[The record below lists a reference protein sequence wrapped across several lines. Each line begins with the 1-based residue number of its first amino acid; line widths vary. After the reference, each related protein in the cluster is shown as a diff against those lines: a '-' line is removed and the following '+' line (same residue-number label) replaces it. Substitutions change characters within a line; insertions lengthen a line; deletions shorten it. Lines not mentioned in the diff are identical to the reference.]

1 MKNIQGTKENLELF
15 DSNKVKVHYSR
26 RDSDGLSS
34 DVVRWTM
41 RDGNSI
47 NVDDMDIQHL
57 RNTLKMIIKNKS
69 KVNISKHKIEIHGE
83 IAQDMIDQGY
93 LQDQE
98 DWDPRDDFNFL
109 K

>member
-1 MKNIQGTKENLELF
+1 MEKI
-15 DSNKVKVHYSR
+15 KVY
-26 RDSDGLSS
+26 
-34 DVVRWTM
+34 WTM
-41 RDGNSI
+41 MDGNSI
-47 NVDDMDIQHL
+47 DVDDMDIQHL
-57 RNTLKMIIKNKS
+57 RNTLKMIIKNKAR
-69 KVNISKHKIEIHGE
+69 VNVSKHEIEIHGD

>member
-1 MKNIQGTKENLELF
+1 MEKI
-15 DSNKVKVHYSR
+15 KVY
-26 RDSDGLSS
+26 
-34 DVVRWTM
+34 WTM
-41 RDGNSI
+41 INGNSI
-47 NVDDMDIQHL
+47 DVDDMDIQHL
-57 RNTLKMIIKNKS
+57 RNTLKMIIKNKARVNVS
-69 KVNISKHKIEIHGE
+69 KQNFEIHGE

>member
-1 MKNIQGTKENLELF
+1 MEKI
-15 DSNKVKVHYSR
+15 KVY
-26 RDSDGLSS
+26 
-34 DVVRWTM
+34 WTM
-41 RDGNSI
+41 MDGNSI
-47 NVDDMDIQHL
+47 DVDDMDIQHL
-57 RNTLKMIIKNKS
+57 RNTLKMIIKNKARVNVS
-69 KVNISKHKIEIHGE
+69 KQNFEIHGE

>member
-1 MKNIQGTKENLELF
+1 MEKI
-15 DSNKVKVHYSR
+15 KVY
-26 RDSDGLSS
+26 
-34 DVVRWTM
+34 WTM
-41 RDGNSI
+41 MDGNSI
-47 NVDDMDIQHL
+47 DVDDMDIQHL
-57 RNTLKMIIKNKS
+57 RNTLKMIIENKARVNVS
-69 KVNISKHKIEIHGE
+69 KQNFEIHGE